1 VRSPG
6 PLPRLQSRRTSASRS
21 GKYETCFALVDR
33 TAPACRQ
40 LLPKRATVGM
50 IMPAPKTFTAAE
62 LFRKNLPAPRWSVPG
77 ILPEGAAILAG
88 KPKAGKSW
96 LALGLAVAVASGGK
110 ALGDVDVRA
119 GEVLYIAAEDT
130 ERRLKLRLR
139 LLLHDQPWPED
150 LHVALEWPRLPEGL
164 KELTAWLASHP
175 RARLVIVDT
184 LQRLRAPMGRGNA
197 YESDYGAVAS
207 LKRAADNAHV
217 SMLIVHHV
225 RKLAADDP
233 METVSGTYG
242 ITGGADTIM
251 VLSRVRGTSEANLH
265 IQGRDVEEQTR
276 GLRWNPDL
284 GAWTLS
290 GPSMPAE
297 QRKLFDLL
305 AEAGEPLSPTE
316 VASRQGKNLSAVK
329 VGLWRMAGTG
339 LLSVTS
345 EGHYFV
351 PKRHTGVSHVTVV
364 TRVTPVTELQGLQG
378 LQLHTESLSESALS
392 DNGAK
397 TAADQREGHV

>member
-1 VRSPG
+1 MTAFTVEDASPEA
-6 PLPRLQSRRTSASRS
+6 QS
-21 GKYETCFALVDR
+21 
-33 TAPACRQ
+33 
-40 LLPKRATVGM
+40 
-50 IMPAPKTFTAAE
+50 APKTFTARE
-62 LFRKNLPAPRWSVPG
+62 LVTSNLPEPRWSVPG

-110 ALGDVDVRA
+110 ALGDVDVTA

-130 ERRLKLRLR
+130 KRRLKGRLR
-139 LLLHDQPWPED
+139 LLLHDQPAPED
-150 LHVALEWPRLPEGL
+150 LHLALEWPRLPEGL
-164 KELTAWLASHP
+164 KDLQAWLASHP

-207 LKRAADNAHV
+207 FKRVADNAHV
-217 SMLIVHHV
+217 SLLIVHHV

-251 VLSRVRGTSEANLH
+251 VLSRVRGTNEANLH

-290 GPSMPAE
+290 GPSMPSE

-305 AEAGEPLSPTE
+305 TEAGKPLSPTE
-316 VASRQGKNLSAVK
+316 VASRQGKNISAVK
-329 VGLWRMAGTG
+329 VALWRMAGTG

-345 EGHYFV
+345 EGHYFA
-351 PKRHTGVSHVTVV
+351 PKRHTGVTDVTVV
-364 TRVTPVTELQGLQG
+364 TRVTPVTEIHGLQG
-378 LQLHTESLSESALS
+378 LQQHRESAGS
-392 DNGAK
+392 NGVRA
-397 TAADQREGHV
+397 